1 MSLTVVLDIL
11 FKSNVVGIESDLAAK
26 VDLESS
32 LIKYSGVLA
41 EVLAQILIHK
51 SSSCFTVVLD
61 ILFEL
66 DVVVFESNLAVEVVF
81 ESSLVEESDVLALPL
96 LITALFFEMSRGLKT
111 TKGLILSLFLKMPEK
126 SFRDF
131 FSLSIFAAESK
142 KNN

>member
-1 MSLTVVLDIL
+1 MIYD
-11 FKSNVVGIESDLAAK
+11 
-26 VDLESS
+26 
-32 LIKYSGVLA
+32 
-41 EVLAQILIHK
+41 
-51 SSSCFTVVLD
+51 SSSRFTVVLD

-66 DVVVFESNLAVEVVF
+66 DVVVFESNLAVAVVF

-131 FSLSIFAAESK
+131 FSLSIFAAERKKHLLNYSK
-142 KNN
+142 VL